1 MSAGSYTYFKTK
13 ADINTINLR
22 QMQIPIFF
30 KNVDFRPGETVFL
43 FLEYAKGFYEVDKDV
58 GKTMVMQYNKIEEAN
73 NPEKNVDYVIGL
85 MNPGIVDLRLMKE
98 TAAVPEP
105 DANHGTVTF
114 LRLQDFGAAFP
125 IGIWNQDG
133 FLGDIQG
140 QSQFTVR
147 LWPGEHFFIAN
158 SRY

>member
-1 MSAGSYTYFKTK
+1 
-13 ADINTINLR
+13 
-22 QMQIPIFF
+22 
-30 KNVDFRPGETVFL
+30 
-43 FLEYAKGFYEVDKDV
+43 
-58 GKTMVMQYNKIEEAN
+58 MVMQYNKIEEAN

-114 LRLQDFGAAFP
+114 LRPQDFGAAFP

-147 LWPGEHFFIAN
+147 LWPGEHLFIAN